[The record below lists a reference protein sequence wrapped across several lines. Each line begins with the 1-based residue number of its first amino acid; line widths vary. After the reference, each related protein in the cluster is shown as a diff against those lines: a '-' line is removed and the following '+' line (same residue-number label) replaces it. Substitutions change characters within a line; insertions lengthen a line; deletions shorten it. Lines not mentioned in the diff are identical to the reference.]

1 MAWSYNS
8 VNGSLGPLVGSASV
22 AVIKTNGTP
31 EGARWEELT
40 SYVAQQLWAGPNPR
54 QGMRA
59 LESQGLGYRTALSLV
74 GTIHEALRLG
84 GAL

>member
-1 MAWSYNS
+1 M
-8 VNGSLGPLVGSASV
+8 

-40 SYVAQQLWAGPNPR
+40 SYVAEQLWAGHNPR
-54 QGMRA
+54 QVIRA
-59 LESQGLGYRTALSLV
+59 LESQGLGYTTALSLV
-74 GTIHEALRLG
+74 ETIHEALRLG